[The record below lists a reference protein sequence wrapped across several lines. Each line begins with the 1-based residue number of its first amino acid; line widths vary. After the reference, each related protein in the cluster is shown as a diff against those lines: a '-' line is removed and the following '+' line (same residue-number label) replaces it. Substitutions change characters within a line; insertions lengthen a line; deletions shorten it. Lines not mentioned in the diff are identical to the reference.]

1 MKNHEELNRELTSK
15 PFWGVA
21 DLLVPEFNLNCSR
34 NFCNAFS
41 SFQRVLS
48 SPEAFRRIEEDFDNL
63 QETKSKVK
71 SPQEEEQFEAIMQ
84 KLRSSWEDVQGKI
97 KEMHPKVQV
106 MADAYSEYKENLR
119 LLTDWV
125 DKVEEAC
132 EALECVEDYS
142 EFQPLMEKFQ
152 VSLSLMVER
161 NEMSK

>member
-1 MKNHEELNRELTSK
+1 M
-15 PFWGVA
+15 
-21 DLLVPEFNLNCSR
+21 
-34 NFCNAFS
+34 
-41 SFQRVLS
+41 LS

-84 KLRSSWEDVQGKI
+84 QLRSSWEDVQGKI
-97 KEMHPKVQV
+97 KELHPKVQV

-119 LLTDWV
+119 LLTNWV